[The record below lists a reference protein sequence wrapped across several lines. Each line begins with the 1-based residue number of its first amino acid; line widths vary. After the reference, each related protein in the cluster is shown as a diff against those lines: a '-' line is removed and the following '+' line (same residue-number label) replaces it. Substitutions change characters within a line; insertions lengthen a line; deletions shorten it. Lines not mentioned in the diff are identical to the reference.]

1 MPLSLGIAS
10 GAGFLKNPAEPAA
23 LGYRVNYIDNPS
35 FEIDTAGWHEF
46 GSATIARSTDESFTG
61 SASLSVTATT
71 SSSGAQRGT
80 TGSGNMIPFVA
91 GEGTY
96 YISAYV
102 KLASGTPPGTYLLR
116 YLQYDQ
122 ETSSSTLSAGNVG
135 SQTLSYTGD
144 FVRISGSF
152 TKSPSANYL
161 IIRVANNSVT
171 PGDVFYIDS
180 IMLEKSDTLKSYFD
194 GDNDGFWSGTANDS
208 FSGATPY

>member
-35 FEIDTAGWHEF
+35 FEVNTVGWHESS
-46 GSATIARSTDESFTG
+46 SATIARSTAESFTG

-71 SSSGAQRGT
+71 TSAGAQRGEL
-80 TGSGNMIPFVA
+80 GLGNMIPLIA

-102 KLASGTPPGTYLLR
+102 KLPVGAPSGTYSLR
-116 YLQYDQ
+116 HLQYEEQ
-122 ETSSSTLSAGNVG
+122 TSVSTIAAGNVG
-135 SQTLSYTGD
+135 SQSLSYTGD
-144 FVRISGSF
+144 WVRLSGSF
-152 TKSPSANYL
+152 TKNAGANFA
-161 IIRVANNSVT
+161 IIRVFTST
-171 PGDVFYIDS
+171 SSIGDVFYIDS
-180 IMLEKSDTLKSYFD
+180 VMLEKSDTLKSYFD
-194 GDNDGFWSGTANDS
+194 GGSGGFWSGSANAS